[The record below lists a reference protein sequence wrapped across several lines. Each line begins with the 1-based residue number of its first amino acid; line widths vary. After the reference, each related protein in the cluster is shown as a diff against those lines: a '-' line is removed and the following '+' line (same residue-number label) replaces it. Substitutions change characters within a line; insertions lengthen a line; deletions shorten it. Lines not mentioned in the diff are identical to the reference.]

1 MNTNEMISFDLDPVL
16 AKTLKSASQ
25 NQSLKLKIES
35 LSEEQLGTC
44 SGGKAFLAC
53 NSAFTSVS
61 GVKAFLACNSA
72 FKSV

>member
-1 MNTNEMISFDLDPVL
+1 MNTNESISFDLDPNLV
-16 AKTLKSASQ
+16 KTIKSASL
-25 NQSLKLKIES
+25 NQSFKLGIES

-53 NSAFTSVS
+53 NA
-61 GVKAFLACNSA
+61 A